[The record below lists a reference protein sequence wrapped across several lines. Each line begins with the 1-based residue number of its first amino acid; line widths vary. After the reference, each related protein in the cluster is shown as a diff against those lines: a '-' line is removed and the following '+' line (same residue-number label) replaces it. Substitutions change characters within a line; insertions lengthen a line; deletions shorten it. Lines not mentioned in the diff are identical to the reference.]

1 MFCTQEEEEEI
12 KLEINMLKSYSHHRN
27 VATYY
32 GAFIRRSP
40 AGQDHQLWVCEDIR
54 THIHRIFMYLEL
66 ELMFKSVVA
75 LLFVFHVQCVE
86 FTACSLL
93 HVYVLVTVCTYLD
106 THTGN
111 EAVKKNQVLLGVQ
124 VLAGSSV

>member
-1 MFCTQEEEEEI
+1 MSCTQEEEEEI

-40 AGQDHQLWVCEDIR
+40 AGQDHQLWVREDTR
-54 THIHRIFMYLEL
+54 TYIHCIFMYLEL

-75 LLFVFHVQCVE
+75 LLFAFHVQCVK

-93 HVYVLVTVCTYLD
+93 HVHVLVTVCTYLD

-111 EAVKKNQVLLGVQ
+111 EAVKKDQVLLGVQ